1 MDIKTLLNTNDE
13 LRGPTSPSPSN
24 TTIESITD
32 SEPIVDNDRP
42 YECSWPACGK
52 AFSRRSDLAR
62 HRRIHTGE
70 RPYHCE
76 WQGCGKQFIQR
87 SALTVHYRTH
97 TGERPHIC
105 EYTNC
110 SKSFSDSS
118 SLARHRR
125 THTGKRPYVCSH
137 SGCGKTFTRRTTLT
151 RHQKS
156 HDPHWKEYN
165 TAFEPRKQ
173 PNSIPI
179 TMSRGCNT
187 QSYGPPSPPSPPT
200 PTDCYKPEI
209 PADFHYQQNAGYPLI
224 GNYVLPAISCLYL
237 QQPLDISLTSST
249 RITAFKPVVKEN
261 NNDPY
266 KFGYPSPVEAPLSL
280 PTNHNE
286 RDLYFASSIRMA

>member
-1 MDIKTLLNTNDE
+1 MDIKTLLNTND
-13 LRGPTSPSPSN
+13 GPNSPTPSITSESN
-24 TTIESITD
+24 TD

-42 YECSWPACGK
+42 YECSWNACGK

-70 RPYHCE
+70 RPYRCE

-105 EYTNC
+105 EYPNC

-151 RHQKS
+151 RHQRS

-173 PNSIPI
+173 PNAADI
-179 TMSRGCNT
+179 TMSTT
-187 QSYGPPSPPSPPT
+187 QLNLYGPPSPPT
-200 PTDCYKPEI
+200 PTDCYRPVEI
-209 PADFHYQQNAGYPLI
+209 HNDYHYQHHTTRF
-224 GNYVLPAISCLYL
+224 VLPTINDFYS
-237 QQPLDISLTSST
+237 QQPMEISLTSST
-249 RITAFKPVVKEN
+249 RITAFKPVVKDTS
-261 NNDPY
+261 NDPY
-266 KFGYPSPVEAPLSL
+266 KFSYPSPVEAPLSL
-280 PTNHNE
+280 PNE
-286 RDLYFASSIRMA
+286 RDLYFMRMD

>member
-13 LRGPTSPSPSN
+13 FRGPTSPTPSI
-24 TTIESITD
+24 TSESNTD

-42 YECSWPACGK
+42 YECSWNACGK

-70 RPYHCE
+70 RPYRCE

-105 EYTNC
+105 EYPNC

-151 RHQKS
+151 RHQRS

-173 PNSIPI
+173 PNSSEII
-179 TMSRGCNT
+179 SNGCNS
-187 QSYGPPSPPSPPT
+187 QMSVYGPPSPPT
-200 PTDCYKPEI
+200 PTDCFKPHT
-209 PADFHYQQNAGYPLI
+209 DYHTDYHYQHHNTSG
-224 GNYVLPAISCLYL
+224 YVLPAISCLY
-237 QQPLDISLTSST
+237 QPMESSLTSST
-249 RITAFKPVVKEN
+249 RITAFKPVIKEN
-261 NNDPY
+261 KNDPY
-266 KFGYPSPVEAPLSL
+266 KKFGYPSPVEAPLTL
-280 PTNHNE
+280 PNE
-286 RDLYFASSIRMA
+286 RDLYFASTLRMA